1 MFILGIQGSP
11 RKKGNTNYLLTAF
24 MNEAE
29 RFGVRTHIIEVA
41 KKNIVPCL
49 GCGFCEKNGYC
60 VTQDDD
66 MASEIYPLLRKA
78 DVVVMASPIYFYNVT
93 AQLKALIDRSQALWA
108 RIYKFK
114 IDDPARNYR
123 RGFLLAQ
130 GATKGKN
137 LFEGVNLT
145 AKYFYDAV
153 GAEFYGSLTY
163 RHIENPGDMGK
174 HPTVHKDIKKTVKE
188 LLSPLLG
195 RKKVLFACR
204 ENACRSQMAAAF
216 TQYLVGDKI
225 EVASAGSEPSEKINP
240 EMVEVMQ
247 EKGIDMAF
255 RKTRFLDQAIS
266 ELQPDIIVTMGCS
279 EECPVIP
286 GVQIQDWDLPDPAGR
301 SIEFMRNVRDETE
314 KRVKDLVKS
323 MVG

>member
-1 MFILGIQGSP
+1 
-11 RKKGNTNYLLTAF
+11 
-24 MNEAE
+24 
-29 RFGVRTHIIEVA
+29 
-41 KKNIVPCL
+41 
-49 GCGFCEKNGYC
+49 
-60 VTQDDD
+60 
-66 MASEIYPLLRKA
+66 
-78 DVVVMASPIYFYNVT
+78 
-93 AQLKALIDRSQALWA
+93 
-108 RIYKFK
+108 
-114 IDDPARNYR
+114 
-123 RGFLLAQ
+123 
-130 GATKGKN
+130 
-137 LFEGVNLT
+137 
-145 AKYFYDAV
+145 
-153 GAEFYGSLTY
+153 
-163 RHIENPGDMGK
+163 MGK
-174 HPTVHKDIKKTVKE
+174 HPTVHKDVKKTVKE

-216 TQYLVGDKI
+216 TQYLAGDKI

-279 EECPVIP
+279 EECPVVP

-301 SIEFMRNVRDETE
+301 SIEFMRNVRDEIE
-314 KRVKDLVKS
+314 KRVNDLVKS